1 MTWET
6 VIGLETH
13 VELATKTKIFCSC
26 TTAFGGDPNTHCCPV
41 CTGMPG
47 TLPVLNEKVLE
58 FAVKTG
64 LALNG
69 TITRNCKFDR
79 KNYFYPDL
87 PKAYQI
93 SQLYL
98 PIVRDGS
105 MSIKPPS
112 GVEKT
117 IRIHELHMEEDAGKL
132 VHDPWI
138 DQTRADYNRCG
149 VPLIEIVTEPDFRSA
164 EEVIAYLEKL
174 KSTLQYLGVSD
185 CKMQEGSLRC
195 DVNLS
200 VRPAG
205 SRDFGT
211 RTEMKNLSSFKAI
224 SRAIQY
230 EARRQIELIE
240 EGKRV
245 VQETRRW
252 DENKDAT
259 FSMRSKEN
267 AQDYRYFP
275 EPDIPPLEITET
287 YLERLRAQ
295 LPEMAE
301 EKAARYQAAFGLPAY
316 DADMITGQKALADF
330 FEQTVALGAEPKQ
343 VSNWIM
349 GEVMRRLSA
358 DGLEAKDMKLSPPT
372 LARLIA
378 MVREG
383 ILNRNTAVKVFDAV
397 FEGDGSVDAYV
408 TEHGLEQV
416 SDAGLVAEA
425 VATVFAANP
434 KSIEDYR
441 SGKQK
446 AFGFLVGQV
455 MRELKGQAAPQVVNQ
470 TIREKLEQITSSE
483 GPDPV

>member
-26 TTAFGGDPNTHCCPV
+26 TTEFGGAPNTHCCPV
-41 CTGMPG
+41 CMGMPG
-47 TLPVLNEKVLE
+47 TLPVLNQKVVEL
-58 FAVKTG
+58 AATAG
-64 LALNG
+64 LALG
-69 TITRNCKFDR
+69 CAITPVSRFDR

-98 PIVRDGS
+98 PIARDGAVD
-105 MSIKPPS
+105 I
-112 GVEKT
+112 GGGKT

-132 VHDPWI
+132 VHDPWL
-138 DQTRADYNRCG
+138 DQTLADYNRCG

-174 KSTLQYLGVSD
+174 KETLQYLGVSD

-205 SRDFGT
+205 STELGT
-211 RTEMKNLSSFKAI
+211 RTEMKNLNSFKAI
-224 SRAIQY
+224 SRAIVY
-230 EARRQIELIE
+230 EAKRQIELLE

-259 FSMRSKEN
+259 YAMRSKEN

-275 EPDIPPLEITET
+275 DPDLPPVELSQA
-287 YLERLRAQ
+287 YLEGLRAA
-295 LPEMAE
+295 LPELAE
-301 EKAARYQAAFGLPAY
+301 AKRALYQGDWGLPAY
-316 DADMITGQKALADF
+316 DAQMITSQKALADF
-330 FEQTVALGAEPKQ
+330 FEALVALGTDPKQ
-343 VSNWIM
+343 GANWIM
-349 GEVMRRLSA
+349 GEVLGQLSA
-358 DGLEAKDMKLSPPT
+358 HGLEAKDMALTPPT

-378 MVREG
+378 LVKEG
-383 ILNRNTAVKVFDAV
+383 KVNRNTAVKVFEAV
-397 FEGDGSVDAYV
+397 FETDGDVDAYIK
-408 TEHGLEQV
+408 EHGLEQV
-416 SDAGLVAEA
+416 SDTGLVEQVVDQVLSANEKS
-425 VATVFAANP
+425 VADFKA
-434 KSIEDYR
+434 
-441 SGKQK
+441 GKEK

-455 MRELKGQAAPQVVNQ
+455 MRQLKGQASPAVVNQ
-470 TIREKLEQITSSE
+470 VLRDRLS
-483 GPDPV
+483 

>member
-47 TLPVLNEKVLE
+47 ALPVVNEKVLE
-58 FAVKTG
+58 FAVKAG

-69 TITRNCKFDR
+69 TITRYCKFDR

-87 PKAYQI
+87 PKAYQV

-98 PIVRDGS
+98 PIVRNGKVP
-105 MSIKPPS
+105 IQTAS

-149 VPLIEIVTEPDFRSA
+149 VPLIEIVTEPDFRSG

-174 KSTLQYLGVSD
+174 RSTLQYLGVSD

-205 SRDFGT
+205 SEELGT
-211 RTEMKNLSSFKAI
+211 RTEMKNLNSFKAI
-224 SRAIQY
+224 ARAIEY
-230 EARRQIELIE
+230 EARRQVELIE

-259 FSMRSKEN
+259 FAMRSKEN

-275 EPDIPPLEITET
+275 EPDIPPMELSEE
-287 YLERLRAQ
+287 YLEHVRSEI
-295 LPEMAE
+295 PEMAE
-301 EKAARYQAAFGLPAY
+301 AKIARYQRDWGLPAY
-316 DADMITGQKALADF
+316 DAQMITGQKALADF
-330 FEQTVALGAEPKQ
+330 FEEAVALGAAPKQ
-343 VSNWIM
+343 AANWIM
-349 GEVMRRLSA
+349 GEVLRQLSA
-358 DGLEAKDMKLSPPT
+358 RGLEAKDMTFAPGT
-372 LARLIA
+372 LARLIEL
-378 MVREG
+378 VRTG
-383 ILNRNTAVKVFDAV
+383 KLNRNTAVKVFDAV
-397 FEGDGSVDAYV
+397 FDADGDVDA
-408 TEHGLEQV
+408 
-416 SDAGLVAEA
+416 
-425 VATVFAANP
+425 
-434 KSIEDYR
+434 
-441 SGKQK
+441 
-446 AFGFLVGQV
+446 
-455 MRELKGQAAPQVVNQ
+455 
-470 TIREKLEQITSSE
+470 
-483 GPDPV
+483 

>member
-13 VELATKTKIFCSC
+13 VELATRTKIFCSC

-47 TLPVLNEKVLE
+47 TLPVMNKAVMR
-58 FAVKTG
+58 FATKAG
-64 LALNG
+64 LALNCD
-69 TITRNCKFDR
+69 ITRYHKFDR

-98 PIVRDGS
+98 PIAKNGKVP
-105 MSIKPPS
+105 IELPS
-112 GVEKT
+112 GEEKI
-117 IRIHELHMEEDAGKL
+117 IRIHEMHMEEDAGKL

-174 KSTLQYLGVSD
+174 KSTLEYLGVSD

-205 SRDFGT
+205 STELGT
-211 RTEMKNLSSFKAI
+211 RTEMKNINSFKAI
-224 SRAIQY
+224 ARAIAY
-230 EARRQIELIE
+230 ETRRQIELIE

-275 EPDIPPLEITET
+275 EPDIPPMEITDE
-287 YLERLRAQ
+287 YLDSARQE
-295 LPEMAE
+295 LPEMAQ
-301 EKAARYQAAFGLPAY
+301 EKKRRYVAQFGLPEY
-316 DADMITGQKALADF
+316 DAGMITGQKALADF
-330 FEQTVALGAEPKQ
+330 FEAAVELGGAPKELA
-343 VSNWIM
+343 NWIM
-349 GEVMRRLSA
+349 GEVLRTLKEKA
-358 DGLEAKDMKLSPPT
+358 LEAKQMPLSPAT
-372 LARLIA
+372 LVKLLAL
-378 MVREG
+378 VRQG
-383 ILNRNTAVKVFDAV
+383 KINRNTAVEVFAAIWDTD
-397 FEGDGSVDAYV
+397 GDPEAYV
-408 TEHGLEQV
+408 QEHDLEQV
-416 SDAGLVAEA
+416 SDAGLVES
-425 VATVFAANP
+425 VVDQVFADNP
-434 KSIEDYR
+434 KSIADYQA
-441 SGKQK
+441 GKQK
-446 AFGFLVGQV
+446 AFGFLVGQT
-455 MRELKGQAAPQVVNQ
+455 MKQLKGKADPKVVNQ
-470 TIREKLEQITSSE
+470 LIREKLEQL
-483 GPDPV
+483 

>member
-13 VELATKTKIFCSC
+13 VELATRTKIFCGC
-26 TTAFGGDPNTHCCPV
+26 TTEFGGAPNTHCCPV

-47 TLPVLNEKVLE
+47 TLPVLNKKVLE
-58 FAVKTG
+58 FAVKAG
-64 LALNG
+64 LALNCS
-69 TITRNCKFDR
+69 ITRYGRFDR

-98 PIVRDGS
+98 PIARDGAVP
-105 MSIKPPS
+105 IRT
-112 GVEKT
+112 GAGEKT

-149 VPLIEIVTEPDFRSA
+149 VPLIEIVTEPDFRTA
-164 EEVIAYLEKL
+164 DEVTAYLETL
-174 KSTLQYLGVSD
+174 RETLQYLGVSD

-200 VRPAG
+200 VRPLG
-205 SRDFGT
+205 SDQLGT

-224 SRAIQY
+224 ARAIGC
-230 EARRQIELIE
+230 EARRQAELLQ

-252 DENKDAT
+252 DENKDA
-259 FSMRSKEN
+259 SYAMRSKED

-275 EPDIPPLEITET
+275 EPDLPPIELSGE
-287 YLERLRAQ
+287 YLDGLRDRM
-295 LPEMAE
+295 PELAAA
-301 EKAARYQAAFGLPAY
+301 KRARYQADYGLPEY
-316 DADMITGQKALADF
+316 DCRMLTSAPPLSAL
-330 FEQTVALGAEPKQ
+330 FEGLVALGTPPKQ
-343 VSNWIM
+343 GANWIM
-349 GEVMRRLSA
+349 GEVLGALSA
-358 DGLEAKDMKLSPPT
+358 RGLEPGQMPLSAPT

-378 MVREG
+378 LVGSGR
-383 ILNRNTAVKVFDAV
+383 LNRNTAVKVFEAV
-397 FEGDGSVDAYV
+397 FDTDGDVDAFV
-408 TEHGLEQV
+408 AAHGLEQV
-416 SDAGLVAEA
+416 NDDGLVREVCAR
-425 VATVFAANP
+425 VVAANP
-434 KSIEDYR
+434 QSAADYR
-441 SGKQK
+441 GGREK

-455 MRELKGQAAPQVVNQ
+455 MRELKGKANPQAVNAAL
-470 TIREKLEQITSSE
+470 RELLGQ
-483 GPDPV
+483 

>member
-13 VELATKTKIFCSC
+13 VELATKTKIFCGC
-26 TTAFGGDPNTHCCPV
+26 TTEFGGAPNTHCCPV

-47 TLPVLNEKVLE
+47 ALPVLNERVLE

-64 LALNG
+64 LALHG
-69 TITRNCKFDR
+69 TVTRRCKFDR

-98 PIVRDGS
+98 PIVRDGALE
-105 MSIKPPS
+105 IPLAGGGTKA
-112 GVEKT
+112 
-117 IRIHELHMEEDAGKL
+117 IRIRELHMEEDAGKL

-138 DQTRADYNRCG
+138 DQTRCDYNRCG
-149 VPLIEIVTEPDFRSA
+149 VPLIEIVTEPDFRTA

-205 SRDFGT
+205 SAELGA
-211 RTEMKNLSSFKAI
+211 RTEMKNLNSFKAV
-224 SRAIQY
+224 SRAIAY

-275 EPDIPPLEITET
+275 DPDLPPLELSEA
-287 YLERLRAQ
+287 YLERLREQ
-295 LPEMAE
+295 IPEMAD
-301 EKAARYQAAFGLPAY
+301 EKAARYQARLGLPAY
-316 DADMITGQKALADF
+316 DAQMLTGQKALAGF
-330 FEQTVALGAEPKQ
+330 FEAAVALGAPPKQ
-343 VSNWIM
+343 AANWIM
-349 GEVMRRLSA
+349 GEVLRRLSA
-358 DGLEAKDMKLSPPT
+358 DGLEAKDMTLTPGA

-378 MVREG
+378 LVQEG
-383 ILNRNTAVKVFDAV
+383 RINRNTAVRVFDAI
-397 FEGDGSVDAYV
+397 FADGGDVDAYV
-408 TEHGLEQV
+408 AAHGLEQV
-416 SDAGLVAEA
+416 SDAGLVEA
-425 VATVFAANP
+425 AVERVLAANP
-434 KSIEDYR
+434 KSVADYR
-441 SGKQK
+441 AGKEK
-446 AFGFLVGQV
+446 AFGFLVGQA
-455 MRELKGQAAPQVVNQ
+455 MRELKGQAAPQAVHRALGAALKQ
-470 TIREKLEQITSSE
+470 
-483 GPDPV
+483 P

>member
-1 MTWET
+1 MTWEM

-26 TTAFGGDPNTHCCPV
+26 TTAFGGAPNTHCCPV

-47 TLPVLNEKVLE
+47 ALPVVNEKVLE
-58 FAVKTG
+58 FAVKAG

-69 TITRNCKFDR
+69 TITRDCRFDR

-87 PKAYQI
+87 PKAYQV

-98 PIVRDGS
+98 PIVRNGKVP
-105 MSIKPPS
+105 IQTAS

-174 KSTLQYLGVSD
+174 RSILQYLGVSD

-205 SRDFGT
+205 SEELGT
-211 RTEMKNLSSFKAI
+211 RTEMKNLNSFKAI
-224 SRAIQY
+224 ARAIEY
-230 EARRQIELIE
+230 EARRQVELIQ

-259 FSMRSKEN
+259 FAMRSKEN

-275 EPDIPPLEITET
+275 EPDIPPMELSEE
-287 YLERLRAQ
+287 YLEHVRAEI
-295 LPEMAE
+295 PEMAE
-301 EKAARYQAAFGLPAY
+301 AKMARYQRDWGLPVY
-316 DADMITGQKALADF
+316 DTRMITSQKALADF
-330 FEQTVALGAEPKQ
+330 FEETVALGAAPKQ
-343 VSNWIM
+343 AANWIM
-349 GEVMRRLSA
+349 GEVLRQLSA
-358 DGLEAKDMKLSPPT
+358 QGLEAKDMTLTPGT
-372 LARLIA
+372 LARLIEL
-378 MVREG
+378 VQTG
-383 ILNRNTAVKVFDAV
+383 KLNRNTAVKVFDAV
-397 FEGDGSVDAYV
+397 FVADGDVDAYV
-408 TEHGLEQV
+408 KEHGLEQV
-416 SDAGLVAEA
+416 SDAGLVGRA
-425 VATVFAANP
+425 VEQVLAANP

-441 SGKQK
+441 AGKEK

-455 MRELKGQAAPQVVNQ
+455 MRELKGRASPQVVNQ
-470 TIREKLEQITSSE
+470 TIREKLEQMK
-483 GPDPV
+483 

>member
-26 TTAFGGDPNTHCCPV
+26 TTAFGGAPNTHCCPV

-47 TLPVLNEKVLE
+47 ALPVVNEKVLE
-58 FAVKTG
+58 FAVKAG

-69 TITRNCKFDR
+69 TITRDCRFDR

-87 PKAYQI
+87 PKAYQV

-98 PIVRDGS
+98 PIVRNGKVP
-105 MSIKPPS
+105 IQTAS

-174 KSTLQYLGVSD
+174 RSILQYLGVSD

-205 SRDFGT
+205 SEELGT
-211 RTEMKNLSSFKAI
+211 RTEMKNLNSFKAI
-224 SRAIQY
+224 ARAIEY
-230 EARRQIELIE
+230 EARRQVELIQ

-259 FSMRSKEN
+259 FAMRSKEN

-275 EPDIPPLEITET
+275 EPDIPPMELSQE
-287 YLERLRAQ
+287 YLEHVRAEI
-295 LPEMAE
+295 PEMAE
-301 EKAARYQAAFGLPAY
+301 AKMARYQRDWGLPVY
-316 DADMITGQKALADF
+316 DTRMITSQKALADF
-330 FEQTVALGAEPKQ
+330 FEETVALGAAPKQ
-343 VSNWIM
+343 AANWIM
-349 GEVMRRLSA
+349 GEVLRQLSA
-358 DGLEAKDMKLSPPT
+358 QGLEAKDMTLTPGT
-372 LARLIA
+372 LARLIEL
-378 MVREG
+378 VQTG
-383 ILNRNTAVKVFDAV
+383 KLNRNTAVKVFDAV
-397 FEGDGSVDAYV
+397 FVADGDVDAYV
-408 TEHGLEQV
+408 KEHGLEQV
-416 SDAGLVAEA
+416 SDAGLVGRA
-425 VATVFAANP
+425 VEQVLAANP

-441 SGKQK
+441 AGKEK

-455 MRELKGQAAPQVVNQ
+455 MRELKGRASPQVVNQ
-470 TIREKLEQITSSE
+470 TIREKLEQMK
-483 GPDPV
+483 

>member
-13 VELATKTKIFCSC
+13 VELSTKTKIFCSC
-26 TTAFGGDPNTHCCPV
+26 TTEFGGAPNTHCCPV
-41 CTGMPG
+41 CMGMPG
-47 TLPVLNEKVLE
+47 TLPVVNEKVLE
-58 FAVKTG
+58 YAVKVG
-64 LALNG
+64 LALDG
-69 TITRNCKFDR
+69 EITRSCRFDR

-98 PIVRDGS
+98 PIVRNGKLT
-105 MSIKPPS
+105 IHTES
-112 GVEKT
+112 GGEKT

-138 DQTRADYNRCG
+138 DQTRCDYNRCG
-149 VPLIEIVTEPDFRSA
+149 VPLIEIVTEPDFRSG

-174 KSTLQYLGVSD
+174 RSTLQYLGVSD

-205 SRDFGT
+205 STELGT
-211 RTEMKNLSSFKAI
+211 RTEMKNLNSFKAI
-224 SRAIQY
+224 ARSIEY

-259 FSMRSKEN
+259 FAMRSKEN

-275 EPDIPPLEITET
+275 EPNIPPLEIGED
-287 YLERLRAQ
+287 YLERLRKEQ
-295 LPEMAE
+295 PEMAE
-301 EKAARYQAAFGLPAY
+301 ARMARYQADWGLPVY
-316 DADMITGQKALADF
+316 DTQMLTSQKALAEF
-330 FEQTVALGAEPKQ
+330 FEATVALGAPPKQ
-343 VSNWIM
+343 AANWIM
-349 GEVMRRLSA
+349 GEVLRRLST
-358 DGLEAKDMKLSPPT
+358 DGLEAKDMVFTPKT
-372 LARLIA
+372 LARLIEL
-378 MVREG
+378 VQTG
-383 ILNRNTAVKVFDAV
+383 SLNRNTAVKVFDAV
-397 FEGDGSVDAYV
+397 FSDDADVDAYV
-408 TEHGLEQV
+408 KEHGLEQV
-416 SDAGLVAEA
+416 SDAGLVGS
-425 VATVFAANP
+425 VVDKVLAANP
-434 KSIEDYR
+434 KSIQDFKA
-441 SGKQK
+441 GKEK

-455 MRELKGQAAPQVVNQ
+455 MRELKGQASPQVVNQ
-470 TIREKLEQITSSE
+470 TLREKLEQL
-483 GPDPV
+483 

>member
-26 TTAFGGDPNTHCCPV
+26 TTAFGGAPNTHCCPV

-47 TLPVLNEKVLE
+47 ALPVVNEKVLE
-58 FAVKTG
+58 FAVKAG

-69 TITRNCKFDR
+69 TITRDCRFDR

-87 PKAYQI
+87 PKAYQV

-98 PIVRDGS
+98 PIVRNGKVP
-105 MSIKPPS
+105 IQTAS

-164 EEVIAYLEKL
+164 EEVIAYLETL
-174 KSTLQYLGVSD
+174 RSILQYLGVSD

-205 SRDFGT
+205 SEELGT
-211 RTEMKNLSSFKAI
+211 RTEMKNLNSFKAI
-224 SRAIQY
+224 ARAIEY
-230 EARRQIELIE
+230 EARRQVELIQ

-259 FSMRSKEN
+259 FAMRSKEN

-275 EPDIPPLEITET
+275 EPDIPPMELSQE
-287 YLERLRAQ
+287 YLEHVRAEI
-295 LPEMAE
+295 PEMAE
-301 EKAARYQAAFGLPAY
+301 AKMARYQRDWGLPVY
-316 DADMITGQKALADF
+316 DTRMITGQKALADF
-330 FEQTVALGAEPKQ
+330 FEETVALGAAPKQ
-343 VSNWIM
+343 AANWIM
-349 GEVMRRLSA
+349 GEVLRQLSA
-358 DGLEAKDMKLSPPT
+358 QGLEAKDMTLTPGT
-372 LARLIA
+372 LARLIEL
-378 MVREG
+378 VQTG
-383 ILNRNTAVKVFDAV
+383 KLNRNTAVKVFDAV
-397 FEGDGSVDAYV
+397 FVADGDVDAYV
-408 TEHGLEQV
+408 KEHGLEQV
-416 SDAGLVAEA
+416 SDAWLVGRA
-425 VATVFAANP
+425 VEQVLAANP

-441 SGKQK
+441 AGKEK

-455 MRELKGQAAPQVVNQ
+455 MRESSRAGPRPRWS
-470 TIREKLEQITSSE
+470 IRPSGRSWSR
-483 GPDPV
+483 

>member
-6 VIGLETH
+6 IIGLETH

-26 TTAFGGDPNTHCCPV
+26 TTQFGGDPNTHCCPV

-47 TLPVLNEKVLE
+47 TLPVLNKKVLE
-58 FAVKTG
+58 FSVKAG
-64 LALNG
+64 LALNCE
-69 TITRNCKFDR
+69 ISRRSQFDR

-98 PIVRDGS
+98 PICHDGAVD
-105 MSIKPPS
+105 I
-112 GVEKT
+112 GGGKT

-132 VHDPWI
+132 VHDPWL

-149 VPLIEIVTEPDFRSA
+149 VPLIEIVTEPGFRSA
-164 EEVIAYLEKL
+164 EEVISYLEKL
-174 KSTLQYLGVSD
+174 RSTLQYLGVSD

-205 SRDFGT
+205 SEEFGT
-211 RTEMKNLSSFKAI
+211 RTEMKNLNSFKAI
-224 SRAIQY
+224 SRAIAY
-230 EARRQIELIE
+230 EARRQIELLE

-259 FSMRSKEN
+259 YAMRSKEN

-275 EPDIPPLEITET
+275 EPDIPPLELSEEYIEG
-287 YLERLRAQ
+287 LRNTQ
-295 LPEMAE
+295 PELAE
-301 EKAARYQAAFGLPAY
+301 AKRARYQADWGLPAY
-316 DADMITGQKALADF
+316 DAEMLTSQKALADF
-330 FEQTVALGAEPKQ
+330 FEEVVALGTDPKQ
-343 VSNWIM
+343 ASNWIM
-349 GEVMRRLSA
+349 GQVLGQLSTH
-358 DGLEAKDMKLSPPT
+358 GLEAKDRARTPPT

-378 MVREG
+378 LIQEG
-383 ILNRNTAVKVFDAV
+383 KLNRNTAVKVFEAV
-397 FEGDGSVDAYV
+397 FADDGDVDAYV
-408 TEHGLEQV
+408 KAHGLEQV
-416 SDAGLVAEA
+416 SDAGLVEQ
-425 VATVFAANP
+425 VVEQVLAANE
-434 KSIEDYR
+434 KSVADFKA
-441 SGKQK
+441 GKEK

-455 MRELKGQAAPQVVNQ
+455 MRQLKGQAAPAVVNQ
-470 TIREKLEQITSSE
+470 VLREKLSK
-483 GPDPV
+483 

>member
-26 TTAFGGDPNTHCCPV
+26 TTAFGGAPNTHCCPV

-47 TLPVLNEKVLE
+47 ALPVVNEKVLE
-58 FAVKTG
+58 FAVKAG

-69 TITRNCKFDR
+69 TITRDCRFDR

-87 PKAYQI
+87 PKAYQV

-98 PIVRDGS
+98 PIVRNGKVP
-105 MSIKPPS
+105 IQTAS

-174 KSTLQYLGVSD
+174 RSILQYLGVSD

-205 SRDFGT
+205 SEELGT
-211 RTEMKNLSSFKAI
+211 RTEMKNLNSFKAI
-224 SRAIQY
+224 ARAIEY
-230 EARRQIELIE
+230 EAHRQVELIQ

-259 FSMRSKEN
+259 FAMRSKEN

-275 EPDIPPLEITET
+275 EPDIPPMELSEE
-287 YLERLRAQ
+287 YLEHVRAEI
-295 LPEMAE
+295 PEMAE
-301 EKAARYQAAFGLPAY
+301 AKMARYQRDWGLPVY
-316 DADMITGQKALADF
+316 DTRMITSQKALADF
-330 FEQTVALGAEPKQ
+330 FEETVALGAAPKQ
-343 VSNWIM
+343 AANWIM
-349 GEVMRRLSA
+349 GEVLRQLSA
-358 DGLEAKDMKLSPPT
+358 QGLEAKDMTLTPGT
-372 LARLIA
+372 LARLIEL
-378 MVREG
+378 VQTG
-383 ILNRNTAVKVFDAV
+383 KLNRNTAVKVFDAV
-397 FEGDGSVDAYV
+397 FVADGDVDAYV
-408 TEHGLEQV
+408 KEHGLEQV
-416 SDAGLVAEA
+416 SDAGLVGRA
-425 VATVFAANP
+425 VEQVFAANP

-441 SGKQK
+441 AGKEK

-455 MRELKGQAAPQVVNQ
+455 MRELKGRASPQVVNQ
-470 TIREKLEQITSSE
+470 TIREKLEQMK
-483 GPDPV
+483 

>member
-13 VELATKTKIFCSC
+13 VELSTKTKIFCSC
-26 TTAFGGDPNTHCCPV
+26 TTEFGGAPNTHCCPV
-41 CTGMPG
+41 CMGMPG
-47 TLPVLNEKVLE
+47 TLPVVNEKVLE
-58 FAVKTG
+58 YAVKVG
-64 LALNG
+64 LALDG
-69 TITRNCKFDR
+69 EITRSCRFDR

-98 PIVRDGS
+98 PIVRNGKLP
-105 MSIKPPS
+105 IHTES
-112 GVEKT
+112 GGEKT

-138 DQTRADYNRCG
+138 DQTRCDYNRCG
-149 VPLIEIVTEPDFRSA
+149 VPLIEIVTEPDFRSG

-174 KSTLQYLGVSD
+174 RSTLQYLGVSD

-205 SRDFGT
+205 SDELGT
-211 RTEMKNLSSFKAI
+211 RTEMKNLNSFKAI
-224 SRAIQY
+224 ARAIEY

-259 FSMRSKEN
+259 FAMRSKEN

-275 EPDIPPLEITET
+275 EPDIPPLEIGED
-287 YLERLRAQ
+287 YLERLRKEQ
-295 LPEMAE
+295 PEMAE
-301 EKAARYQAAFGLPAY
+301 AKMARYQADWGLPAY
-316 DADMITGQKALADF
+316 DTQMLTGQKALADF
-330 FEQTVALGAEPKQ
+330 FESAVALGAPPKQ
-343 VSNWIM
+343 AANWIM

-358 DGLEAKDMKLSPPT
+358 DGLEAKDMAFTPKT
-372 LARLIA
+372 LARLIELVQNGA
-378 MVREG
+378 
-383 ILNRNTAVKVFDAV
+383 LNRNTAVKVFDAV
-397 FEGDGSVDAYV
+397 FDGDGDVDAYV
-408 TEHGLEQV
+408 KAHGLEQV
-416 SDAGLVAEA
+416 SDAGLVGS
-425 VATVFAANP
+425 VVDKVLSANP
-434 KSIEDYR
+434 KSIQDFK
-441 SGKQK
+441 SGKEK

-455 MRELKGQAAPQVVNQ
+455 MRELKGQASPQVVNQ
-470 TIREKLEQITSSE
+470 TLREKLEQM
-483 GPDPV
+483 

>member
-26 TTAFGGDPNTHCCPV
+26 TTQFGGAPNTHCCPV

-58 FAVKTG
+58 FAVKAG
-64 LALNG
+64 LALNCE
-69 TITRNCKFDR
+69 ISRVSRFDR

-98 PIVRDGS
+98 PICHDGAVD
-105 MSIKPPS
+105 I
-112 GVEKT
+112 GEGKT
-117 IRIHELHMEEDAGKL
+117 VRIHELHMEEDAGKL
-132 VHDPWI
+132 VHDPWL

-174 KSTLQYLGVSD
+174 RSTLQYLGVSD

-205 SRDFGT
+205 SQEFGT
-211 RTEMKNLSSFKAI
+211 RTEMKNLNSFKAI
-224 SRAIQY
+224 SRAIAY

-259 FSMRSKEN
+259 YAMRSKEN

-275 EPDIPPLEITET
+275 EPDIPPLELSDEYI
-287 YLERLRAQ
+287 ERLRAAQ
-295 LPEMAE
+295 PELAE
-301 EKAARYQAAFGLPAY
+301 AKRERYQRDWGLPAY
-316 DADMITGQKALADF
+316 DTEMITSQKALADF
-330 FEQTVALGAEPKQ
+330 FEEVVALGADPKQ
-343 VSNWIM
+343 ASNWIM
-349 GEVMRRLSA
+349 GQVLGQLSA
-358 DGLEAKDMKLSPPT
+358 HGLEAKDMRLTPPT
-372 LARLIA
+372 LAKLIA
-378 MVREG
+378 LVAKG
-383 ILNRNTAVKVFDAV
+383 KLNRNTAVKVFEAV
-397 FEGDGSVDAYV
+397 FADDGDVDAYIK
-408 TEHGLEQV
+408 EHGLEQV
-416 SDAGLVAEA
+416 SDTGLVTA
-425 VATVFAANP
+425 VVEQVLADNQ
-434 KSIEDYR
+434 KSVEDFK
-441 SGKQK
+441 SGKEK

-455 MRELKGQAAPQVVNQ
+455 MRQLKGQAAPAVVNQ
-470 TIREKLEQITSSE
+470 VLREKLSQSFSPT
-483 GPDPV
+483 P

>member
-26 TTAFGGDPNTHCCPV
+26 TTAFGGAPNTHCCPV

-47 TLPVLNEKVLE
+47 ALPVVNEKVLE
-58 FAVKTG
+58 FAVKAG

-69 TITRNCKFDR
+69 TITRDCRFDR

-87 PKAYQI
+87 PKAYQV

-98 PIVRDGS
+98 PIVRNGKVP
-105 MSIKPPS
+105 IQTAS

-174 KSTLQYLGVSD
+174 RSILQYLGVSD

-205 SRDFGT
+205 SEELGT
-211 RTEMKNLSSFKAI
+211 RTEMKNLNSFKAI
-224 SRAIQY
+224 ATIEY
-230 EARRQIELIE
+230 EARRQVELIQ

-259 FSMRSKEN
+259 FAMRSKEN

-275 EPDIPPLEITET
+275 EPDIPPMELSEE
-287 YLERLRAQ
+287 YLEHVRAEI
-295 LPEMAE
+295 PEMAE
-301 EKAARYQAAFGLPAY
+301 AKMARYQRDWGLPVY
-316 DADMITGQKALADF
+316 DTRMITGQKALADF
-330 FEQTVALGAEPKQ
+330 FEETVALGAAPKQ
-343 VSNWIM
+343 AANWIM
-349 GEVMRRLSA
+349 GEVLRQLSA
-358 DGLEAKDMKLSPPT
+358 QGLEAKDMTLTPGT
-372 LARLIA
+372 LARLIEL
-378 MVREG
+378 VQTG
-383 ILNRNTAVKVFDAV
+383 KLNRNTAVKVFDAV
-397 FEGDGSVDAYV
+397 FVADGDVDAYV
-408 TEHGLEQV
+408 KEHGLEQV
-416 SDAGLVAEA
+416 SDAGLVGRA
-425 VATVFAANP
+425 VEQVFAANP

-441 SGKQK
+441 AGKEK

-455 MRELKGQAAPQVVNQ
+455 MRELKGRASPQVVNQ
-470 TIREKLEQITSSE
+470 TIREKLEQMK
-483 GPDPV
+483 